1 MLKSMP
7 MTRRHT
13 HASTVLRDFTH
24 TLARHHKVNELVAEH
39 AQAAQTFER
48 DATEENLNRMRA
60 IENELKSMTGAE
72 AGPPDAF

>member
-13 HASTVLRDFTH
+13 NASTVLREFTH
-24 TLARHHKVNELVAEH
+24 TLARHRKVNELVAEH
-39 AQAAQTFER
+39 AQAAETFRR
-48 DATEENLNRMRA
+48 DATEENLARLRA
-60 IENELKSMTGAE
+60 IADELQSMTGAE